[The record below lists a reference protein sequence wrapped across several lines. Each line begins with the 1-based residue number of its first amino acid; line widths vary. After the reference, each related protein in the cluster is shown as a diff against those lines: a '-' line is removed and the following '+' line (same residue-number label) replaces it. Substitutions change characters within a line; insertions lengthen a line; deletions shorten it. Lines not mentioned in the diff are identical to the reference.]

1 MVDGKFS
8 RDRRTRAV
16 TGEGWWG
23 SRRGI
28 FCESVR
34 IEWMGVRLHRL
45 GRHDC
50 GCVVVV
56 WVDVVGEGGDA
67 VVGRVGGVWWKS
79 RGVCRDGKCWEG
91 HGVGEWQRIL
101 VGTLLS
107 LEAAFRKQLEGATR
121 RTTYQIRATMNGA
134 RGSASS
140 KGNPPMMMELMV
152 LDSVTVLAMLDDVD
166 GIVYNPHPPY
176 ESPQSF

>member
-50 GCVVVV
+50 GVCGGVLLVVREGVV
-56 WVDVVGEGGDA
+56 WREEERVV
-67 VVGRVGGVWWKS
+67 
-79 RGVCRDGKCWEG
+79 
-91 HGVGEWQRIL
+91 
-101 VGTLLS
+101 
-107 LEAAFRKQLEGATR
+107 
-121 RTTYQIRATMNGA
+121 
-134 RGSASS
+134 
-140 KGNPPMMMELMV
+140 
-152 LDSVTVLAMLDDVD
+152 
-166 GIVYNPHPPY
+166 
-176 ESPQSF
+176 